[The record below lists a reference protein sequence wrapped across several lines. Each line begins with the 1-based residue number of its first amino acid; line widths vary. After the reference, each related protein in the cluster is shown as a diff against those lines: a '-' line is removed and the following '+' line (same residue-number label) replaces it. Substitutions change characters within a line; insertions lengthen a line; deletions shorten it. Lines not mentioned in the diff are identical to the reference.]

1 MLLAAATSHPAAAS
15 ACAHSSCPAA
25 QAYRKA
31 VLKSQAAEFFAIRP
45 KAKAWVLKA
54 GMGIKKPRKMAA

>member
-1 MLLAAATSHPAAAS
+1 MGHVGPQQTFK
-15 ACAHSSCPAA
+15 
-25 QAYRKA
+25 AYRKA

-54 GMGIKKPRKMAA
+54 GMGIKKPRKLAA

>member
-1 MLLAAATSHPAAAS
+1 MGHVGPQQTFR
-15 ACAHSSCPAA
+15 
-25 QAYRKA
+25 AYRKA

-45 KAKAWVLKA
+45 KAKAWMLSA